1 MYLIS
6 LSQRHNAASVLE
18 LSRSLEFEHEL
29 RREVT
34 LQVMRWFE
42 QVDEAD
48 ERRKMGVE
56 KAVCQVGLGI
66 LRRWMVDFERLI
78 SFIFALIP
86 RLIPTLFLVL
96 YLQSDPISEDE
107 FMTMK
112 YRRRRCFYFQQIP
125 QATHSKY
132 PLPSFGLGSPLYRTT
147 KIGKLFLRTFAIFLL
162 ENVDILLPLWGTFN
176 RLCHAVRGPL
186 SHTQTLEGRGHQA
199 VSVGHRGRHERP

>member
-1 MYLIS
+1 MRPLSSTLLHKILELLLMYLIS

-48 ERRKMGVE
+48 ERWKMGVE

-125 QATHSKY
+125 QATHNENRETISAH
-132 PLPSFGLGSPLYRTT
+132 
-147 KIGKLFLRTFAIFLL
+147 LRHF
-162 ENVDILLPLWGTFN
+162 PP
-176 RLCHAVRGPL
+176 RKR
-186 SHTQTLEGRGHQA
+186 
-199 VSVGHRGRHERP
+199 